1 MTDQLHPIWFR
12 LPKRF
17 YRKLELLAESAGSK
31 PEDALEFA
39 IDVLG
44 TFVVAAQRNQAD
56 TREFVARLWPVLRAQ
71 QKCADAHQVNVM
83 DAMDDAVKLYRI
95 YGPITTPVPSHG
107 DVTDARKSPGALA
120 ILRWA
125 KIPPDERSK
134 QARELALKRWGTK
147 KSTRRKAAGEK
158 TER

>member
-1 MTDQLHPIWFR
+1 MTEQLHPIWFR

-39 IDVLG
+39 LDVLG
-44 TFVVAAQRNQAD
+44 RFVVAAQRNQAD
-56 TREFVARLWPVLRAQ
+56 TREFVARLWPVLRVQ
-71 QKCADAHQVNVM
+71 QKSADTHHVNLM
-83 DAMDDAVKLYRI
+83 DALEDAVKLYRI
-95 YGPITTPVPSHG
+95 YGPITAPIQGHG
-107 DVTDARKSPGALA
+107 DVAEAQRSPGALA

-134 QARELALKRWGTK
+134 QARELALKRWNAK
-147 KSTRRKAAGEK
+147 KRTRRKAAGEK
-158 TER
+158 TEG